1 MEDNNRRSSNLR
13 FNILTAIVIVIG
25 FILLCQLINLQ
36 IVHGDEYR
44 ILSSSRLTRETIITA
59 DRGEILDAKGVKLV
73 TTSTGFTLNLYRTT
87 NDNEQLNNNI
97 LNIINVLESNGDK
110 NVDNLILTIEPFGF
124 STDSEE
130 SIKRWK
136 KNNNL
141 KEEYT
146 AEECFYAL
154 KDKYQI
160 KNDDIKEVRKIMAIR
175 YEITQKGYSNVRP
188 VEIANNISKNS
199 VLIFSE
205 RNSDFYGIDIV
216 TTPVVTYNY
225 GSLASHLL
233 GYCGKITQEELEKN
247 EGYADN
253 DLIGKTG
260 IQYVFEKYLRGKN
273 GVRQIDMDVNGNI
286 TGEYTTVEPVVGADV
301 QLTIDANIQA
311 VAEKALKDDIEKIS
325 NGGYAETSEATA
337 GAVVVM
343 NTKTGEIL
351 ALASYPDFEP
361 QLFVNGISSEK
372 YKEYNDEQAL
382 YNRAISG
389 AYAPGST
396 FKMVTAMAGLET
408 GKISNGER
416 INCSGVYP
424 YAHKP
429 VCWYYT
435 KYRGGHGALNVKE
448 AIEHSCNYF
457 FYEVGNRIGIDALS
471 SYASYFGLGRKTG
484 IELPS
489 ESSGNIASKAR
500 ADEENR
506 EWYLGETL
514 SASIGQS
521 YNNTTPI
528 QMAKYISIL
537 VNGGHQIN
545 VTTIKA
551 VRNSDGTEVSKDEI
565 NRYVNNLLGIDDS
578 NADEKV
584 FDEEHVKTVMEGM
597 KNVTTESGG
606 TAYSVFKESAVTVG
620 GKTGSAQAGKKTH
633 AWFVGF
639 APFDDP
645 EIAVVAIVENGAHGA
660 YAAQIA
666 KDIFD
671 SYFYEDETF

>member
-13 FNILTAIVIVIG
+13 FNILTTIVFVIG
-25 FILLCQLINLQ
+25 FILICQLINLQ
-36 IVHGDEYR
+36 IVHGEEYR
-44 ILSSSRLTRETIITA
+44 VLSSSRLTRETIIRA

-73 TTSTGFTLNLYRTT
+73 TTSTGYTLNLYRTT
-87 NDNEQLNNNI
+87 NDSKKINNNI
-97 LNIINVLESNGDK
+97 SNILKVLEENGDK
-110 NVDNLILTIEPFGF
+110 HVDNLILTVEPFGF
-124 STDSEE
+124 STENEE
-130 SIKRWK
+130 SIKKWK

-141 KEEYT
+141 KEEYS
-146 AEECFYAL
+146 AEQCFYEL
-154 KDKYQI
+154 KNKYQI
-160 KNDDIKEVRKIMAIR
+160 ENDDISETRKIMAIR

-188 VEIANNISKNS
+188 VEIASNISKNS
-199 VLIFSE
+199 VLKFSE
-205 RNSDFYGIDIV
+205 ENEKFSGIDIV
-216 TTPVVTYNY
+216 TAPVVTYNY
-225 GSLASHLL
+225 GTMASHLL
-233 GYCGKITQEELEKN
+233 GYCGKITQTELENNKDYM
-247 EGYADN
+247 EN

-260 IQYVFEKYLRGKN
+260 IQYVFEKYLRGTN
-273 GVRQIDMDVNGNI
+273 GIRQIDMDVNGNI
-286 TGEYTTVEPVVGADV
+286 TGEYITKEPMVGCDV
-301 QLTIDANIQA
+301 QLTIDADVQA
-311 VAEKALKDDIEKIS
+311 VAEKALKADIEKIA
-325 NGGYAETSEATA
+325 NGGYAETSEAKA

-343 NTKTGEIL
+343 NTKNGEVL
-351 ALASYPDFEP
+351 AMASYPDFEP
-361 QLFVNGISSEK
+361 QLFVNGISNEK
-372 YKEYNDEQAL
+372 YQEYNDQQAL

-408 GKISNGER
+408 GKISVSDR
-416 INCSGVYP
+416 INCTGVYP

-435 KYRGGHGALNVKE
+435 KYKGGHGALNVAE
-448 AIEHSCNYF
+448 AIQHSCNYF
-457 FYEVGNRIGIDALS
+457 FYEVGNRIGIDTLS
-471 SYASYFGLGRKTG
+471 SYSSYFGLGRKTG

-500 ADEENR
+500 ADEEQR

-514 SASIGQS
+514 SAAIGQS
-521 YNNTTPI
+521 YNNATPI

-551 VRNSDGTEVSKDEI
+551 VKKSDGSEVSKDEI
-565 NRYVNNLLGIDDS
+565 NNYVNNLLGVDDS
-578 NADEKV
+578 NVEEKIFKDENMKA
-584 FDEEHVKTVMEGM
+584 VMSGM

-606 TAYSVFKESAVTVG
+606 TAYSVFKNSSVTVG

-671 SYFYEDETF
+671 SYFYEDETY

>member
-13 FNILTAIVIVIG
+13 FNILTAIVLVIG
-25 FILLCQLINLQ
+25 FILMCQLINLQ
-36 IVHGDEYR
+36 LVHGDEYR
-44 ILSSSRLTRETIITA
+44 VLSSSRLTRETVIRA
-59 DRGEILDAKGVKLV
+59 DRGEILDANGVKLV

-87 NDNEQLNNNI
+87 TDNGQLNDNI

-110 NVDNLILTIEPFGF
+110 YVDNLILTVEPFGY

-146 AEECFYAL
+146 AEQCFYAL

-160 KNDDIKEVRKIMAIR
+160 QIDDIQDARKIMAIR

-205 RNSDFYGIDIV
+205 QNSNFFGIDIV

-225 GSLASHLL
+225 GTLASHLL
-233 GYCGKITQEELEKN
+233 GYCGKITQEELDKN

-260 IQYVFEKYLRGKN
+260 IQYVFEKYLRGQN

-286 TGEYTTVEPVVGADV
+286 TGEYITKEPIVGADV
-301 QLTIDANIQA
+301 QLTIDADIQA
-311 VAEKALKDDIEKIS
+311 VAEKALKDDIEKIA
-325 NGGYAETSEATA
+325 NGGYAERSEATA

-408 GKISNGER
+408 GKISTGER
-416 INCSGVYP
+416 INCSGIYP

-435 KYRGGHGALNVKE
+435 KYKGGHGALNVKE
-448 AIEHSCNYF
+448 AIEHSCNCF
-457 FYEVGNRIGIDALS
+457 FYEVGNRLGIDNLS
-471 SYASYFGLGRKTG
+471 NYASYFGLGRKTG

-489 ESSGNIASKAR
+489 ESSGNIASRAR

-521 YNNTTPI
+521 YNNATPI

-537 VNGGHQIN
+537 VNGGHQID

-551 VRNSDGTEVSKDEI
+551 VRNADGTEISKDEI
-565 NRYVNNLLGIDDS
+565 NKYVNNLLGIDDS
-578 NADEKV
+578 NSEEKV
-584 FDEEHVKTVMEGM
+584 FDEDNVRTVMEGM

-606 TAYSVFKESAVTVG
+606 TAYSVFKDSAVTVG

-671 SYFYEDETF
+671 SYFYEDQSF